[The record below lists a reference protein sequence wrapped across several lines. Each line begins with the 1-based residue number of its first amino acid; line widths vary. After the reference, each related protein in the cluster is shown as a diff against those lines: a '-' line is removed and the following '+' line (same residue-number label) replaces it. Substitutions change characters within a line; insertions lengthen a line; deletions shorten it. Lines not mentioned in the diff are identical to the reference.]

1 MVPYL
6 AQSIEEIIRNYVSS
20 LLLKETLSNADSW
33 LRLSKIDFKDSVKQ
47 KRPVDIELNVGVKL
61 ELSHL

>member
-1 MVPYL
+1 MVPFL

>member
-1 MVPYL
+1 MVPFL
-6 AQSIEEIIRNYVSS
+6 AQSIEEIIRNYVLS